1 MNRTGRH
8 HSDFCLASIPHLKL
22 DPPRLC
28 HVNKH
33 FPWLFMWSMVKCP
46 TSQGVTPTLFRVN
59 NCIWV
64 HGNSKTSCQHFAY
77 PAGPKPEKQHADHV
91 AQTRKQS
98 IRPTICSR
106 GRNTYVAFP
115 SSVNTG
121 HPSPALLPCVKKHFQ
136 CECLPRGKMQDG
148 NIYLRTLQRQDR
160 HMGLKGQGCSS
171 HPPVQEPLLKMATD
185 CAQLTLAVS
194 HLEIPVLR
202 FNLKTIIHHCF
213 THSRYFSR
221 LKAQV
226 NHPSF

>member
-106 GRNTYVAFP
+106 GRNTYVTFP

-121 HPSPALLPCVKKHFQ
+121 HPSPALLPCVKSISNVSAYPDGKCRMGTSI
-136 CECLPRGKMQDG
+136 CELYRD
-148 NIYLRTLQRQDR
+148 RT
-160 HMGLKGQGCSS
+160 GTWG
-171 HPPVQEPLLKMATD
+171 
-185 CAQLTLAVS
+185 
-194 HLEIPVLR
+194 
-202 FNLKTIIHHCF
+202 
-213 THSRYFSR
+213 
-221 LKAQV
+221 
-226 NHPSF
+226 